1 MKKVSI
7 YCDGGLGNRLCS
19 LIGGLHLSYKL
30 NYDFE
35 IIWLQTRWCNCNFED
50 LFDNNIN
57 HINLSKNLDDYINE
71 NNITL
76 ILSHDKV
83 GYSENIEYILQ
94 SDDIDKL
101 DFSSHDKIFYRHNSI
116 PTYINEHNSSKYLS
130 TIKISDKILN
140 QVKNFTEE
148 HNINHN
154 TIGLHIRRTDYHITT
169 TDELYFNF
177 VDFLKSRD
185 VFVCSDEEEIE
196 KKLKNKFS
204 NVIVRNKLQYVQKF
218 VDGPWRMNHLEGT
231 DGLFNVKRDRQSVID
246 AFIDMLILS
255 RTNIIFF
262 NNIGSFYQLSNIYK
276 HVNI

>member
-1 MKKVSI
+1 MA
-7 YCDGGLGNRLCS
+7 
-19 LIGGLHLSYKL
+19 
-30 NYDFE
+30 
-35 IIWLQTRWCNCNFED
+35 
-50 LFDNNIN
+50 
-57 HINLSKNLDDYINE
+57 
-71 NNITL
+71 L
-76 ILSHDKV
+76 ILECSYQYLLV
-83 GYSENIEYILQ
+83 Q
-94 SDDIDKL
+94 
-101 DFSSHDKIFYRHNSI
+101 
-116 PTYINEHNSSKYLS
+116 YLS

-276 HVNI
+276 SINF